1 MLKFIT
7 PICEDIWNEKIIS
20 FFRKQHLSFYD
31 YTKGKHLT
39 YRYSYFVQVGNLYG
53 EDAQKIALERLIR
66 QIRIFWKAWYKTYLV
81 KLFKDSHGAGLLVVL
96 PAQLNLEGL
105 DVGDAELPD
114 FEGGRQDSALEGA
127 PASYRLVRVQ
137 GRVGRLPKHRLN
149 PGLDGRDSGG
159 SANNL
164 HRID

>member
-1 MLKFIT
+1 MRACLSLMKLK
-7 PICEDIWNEKIIS
+7 WNQIHLENIYSQQHIIG
-20 FFRKQHLSFYD
+20 D
-31 YTKGKHLT
+31 
-39 YRYSYFVQVGNLYG
+39 
-53 EDAQKIALERLIR
+53 
-66 QIRIFWKAWYKTYLV
+66 KATYLV
-81 KLFKDSHGAGLLVVL
+81 ELFKDSHGAGLLVVL

-127 PASYRLVRVQ
+127 PASHRLVRVQ

-149 PGLDGRDSGG
+149 PCLDGRDSGG

-164 HRID
+164 HRVDWGENIESFVQFVRSQRDIHCSLYHRLGSIPMHQGTP